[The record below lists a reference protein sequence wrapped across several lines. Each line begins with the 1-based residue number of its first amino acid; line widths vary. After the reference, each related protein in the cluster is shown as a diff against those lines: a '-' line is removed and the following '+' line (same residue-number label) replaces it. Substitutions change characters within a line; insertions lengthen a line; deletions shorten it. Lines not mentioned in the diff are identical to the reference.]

1 MVYRI
6 NCGGC
11 MGKIRNRDKTN
22 VLTLISGLIILT
34 VCLLACIIHISD
46 LFYSYKSSVRNDF
59 VVETD
64 EAGEKIAQIITKD
77 KENIVRIADQIGS
90 DAPDGTEN
98 TIRKILRENGNDY
111 EELLFVDSSGNV
123 CSVAGGELKYDY
135 GDILSQLEKFDSPSV
150 NISPPLR
157 GEDTEGMAVIFAGIS
172 FGHSQAGYVIG
183 VKDYRDIINPR
194 ESTFLNKNGAY
205 YLTDESNQVCVTGSE
220 QYGHIADI
228 GDSLFQCLDDYSDGE
243 IESMNRINTLKRNLY
258 KGIDDEERF
267 LSGEGK
273 KICLIGRVVDK
284 ENHIF
289 LVVLYD
295 EDDMLASRKPI
306 ILRSVIICSVIILLM
321 ICLIIYV
328 WGSGQ
333 QANMTIE
340 KLAYEDTIT
349 HGKNTNY
356 FRDKA
361 MQIINANRETPFIV
375 QRFDICNFRY
385 INEAYGHNRA
395 DELLKACITL
405 AERYFDEKELCV
417 RMDSDQFL
425 TLNINDLGVDQKR
438 TSYAEA
444 VDDFARSIGIKYP
457 IRLKFGVYQIRKQ
470 DMDIDMII
478 DHANVARK
486 SMDGDEK
493 KLITYYSDALIQNM
507 RKVDKIESEMHKALE
522 TGEFK
527 VYLQPKWDIMN
538 DRLYGAEALVRWIK
552 ADGTVVFPGNFIPV
566 FENNGFIEKLDFYML
581 ESICRIMKKRLDKG
595 QRVCPIS
602 INQSRLLMHNPD
614 YIKNVTRVLNSNE
627 IPRKYVE
634 LELTETVFFDD
645 RSKMIEMM
653 NQLKQLHV
661 KLSMDDFGSGYSS
674 LNLLKEIP
682 FDILKIDREF
692 FSEAIT
698 SEASSW
704 ILQKIVEMAEGL
716 GIEVICEGV
725 ESAEQI
731 AILKSVGC
739 RLVQGYY
746 YSKPIPLDE
755 FMKKYLD
762 SEENMNTE
770 QLVGQENELS
780 SRNGQN
786 IV

>member
-1 MVYRI
+1 
-6 NCGGC
+6 
-11 MGKIRNRDKTN
+11 MGKLRNRDKTN

-46 LFYSYKSSVRNDF
+46 LFNSNKSRVRSEFN
-59 VVETD
+59 D
-64 EAGEKIAQIITKD
+64 EAEEARDKMQEVIANDKDHIDAIAGELGSVALD
-77 KENIVRIADQIGS
+77 SRHNLDEPRI
-90 DAPDGTEN
+90 
-98 TIRKILRENGNDY
+98 REVLNRNSFGY
-111 EELLFVDSSGNV
+111 EELIFMDLEGNIYSATDKGWRFNYQQIFKEIDSYR
-123 CSVAGGELKYDY
+123 ETTI
-135 GDILSQLEKFDSPSV
+135 DIAPKVTGFK
-150 NISPPLR
+150 
-157 GEDTEGMAVIFAGIS
+157 TA
-172 FGHSQAGYVIG
+172 GHSMAITMVTCKGNLVGYVIG
-183 VKDYRDIINPR
+183 IIDYNEMLNAR
-194 ESTFLNKNGAY
+194 ESTFLYKNGATY
-205 YLTDESNQVCVTGSE
+205 IIDAANTVQLTLSENYGQIAGQGS
-220 QYGHIADI
+220 
-228 GDSLFQCLDDYSDGE
+228 SLFQHFDEMSDE
-243 IESMNRINTLKRNLY
+243 SSDSMNSINTLKRNLY
-258 KGIDDEERF
+258 KGLDDREMF
-267 LSGEGK
+267 TSNEGK
-273 KICLIGRVVDK
+273 RICIIGKVVDRTSG
-284 ENHIF
+284 IM

-295 EDDMLASRKPI
+295 EDDMLSGMKPI
-306 ILRSVIICSVIILLM
+306 ILRSVIVCSIIILLM

-328 WGSGQ
+328 WATGQ
-333 QANMTIE
+333 HANMTIE
-340 KLAYEDTIT
+340 KLAYEDTVT

-361 MQIINANRETPFIV
+361 LQIMNANRETPFIV

-405 AERYFDEKELCV
+405 AQRYFDDKELCV

-425 TLNINDLGVDQKR
+425 TLNINDLNVDQKR
-438 TSYAEA
+438 AEYAEA
-444 VDDFARSIGIKYP
+444 IDDFARSIGIKYP

-470 DMDIDMII
+470 DLDIDLII

-507 RKVDKIESEMHKALE
+507 RKVDKIESEMQKALD

-527 VYLQPKWDIMN
+527 IYLQPKWDIMN

-581 ESICRIMKKRLDKG
+581 ENVCRIMKKRLDKG
-595 QRVCPIS
+595 QRVCPVS

-614 YIKNVTRVLNSNE
+614 YIKNVTKVLTSNA
-627 IPRKYVE
+627 IPRKYID

-674 LNLLKEIP
+674 LNLLKDIP

-698 SEASSW
+698 SESSTW

-739 RLVQGYY
+739 RFVQGYY

-755 FMKKYLD
+755 FVKKYLD
-762 SEENMNTE
+762 TEDNVDVE
-770 QLVGQENELS
+770 QLIGRENELS
-780 SRNGQN
+780 NSNGQN
-786 IV
+786 VG